1 MTIVNEVDGGL
12 TKYNVLKLVEFI
24 ELIGRLADI
33 KFKDSDAP
41 LATKIEDT
49 LDLIFPAF
57 GLQRVKDGQILIT
70 EADSSDES
78 ITDDKID
85 LK

>member
-1 MTIVNEVDGGL
+1 MITKDSKLEITYTDAFLCIGLSKMTIVNEVDGGL

-24 ELIGRLADI
+24 ELIGRLAEI
-33 KFKDSDAP
+33 KFKSIDTP

-57 GLQRVKDGQILIT
+57 GL
-70 EADSSDES
+70 
-78 ITDDKID
+78 
-85 LK
+85 